1 MGVLFAVISAAAAVA
16 MPAAPEVVAEEDV
29 EDVSYDLE
37 DEVSVLDAAE
47 AQAEARMVEVDR
59 FNSYIDAIYRR
70 MNAALRAKM
79 MDPMQ
84 LNLDEKKKGDKAPK
98 RMRRDVE
105 EEEVEEGEMADTD
118 VLESRMGKALIHVML
133 IGVVP

>member
-1 MGVLFAVISAAAAVA
+1 MA
-16 MPAAPEVVAEEDV
+16 AAPEAEAEEVGQLLTNLFVTSREARDMELEGEVEQEEV

-37 DEVSVLDAAE
+37 DEVSVLEDAE
-47 AQAEARMVEVDR
+47 AKAEARMVEVDR

-84 LNLDEKKKGDKAPK
+84 LNLDDKQQKKSRKPNKPRSLG
-98 RMRRDVE
+98 RREAEDE
-105 EEEVEEGEMADTD
+105 DEDD
-118 VLESRMGKALIHVML
+118 YYDD
-133 IGVVP
+133 

>member
-105 EEEVEEGEMADTD
+105 EDEEDDLAEEEVEEGEMAD
-118 VLESRMGKALIHVML
+118 
-133 IGVVP
+133 